1 MQCRE
6 MNYKCAR
13 PRSNLLRAAEKD
25 GVEKAGEDMMSK
37 PNRWTVSLPRYL
49 VIFAAVR
56 QLKLCFLVAL
66 FLTMLSTRVLSETMG
81 EPLQALSNLHH
92 YSKLR
97 CKESPFD
104 L

>member
-37 PNRWTVSLPRYL
+37 PNGWTVSLPR
-49 VIFAAVR
+49 
-56 QLKLCFLVAL
+56 
-66 FLTMLSTRVLSETMG
+66 LTL
-81 EPLQALSNLHH
+81 
-92 YSKLR
+92 
-97 CKESPFD
+97 
-104 L
+104 